1 LRGGLTIGAGIVIG
15 NVIGF
20 GRVALTAYLLGTHSQ
35 ADSLAVAVGPLD
47 SINSVLINTMVF
59 AFVPMLTARQGLER
73 TALFLKLHRWF
84 TWLFSLLTLAMV
96 LSAPWLIR
104 ILAPGLDRRYS
115 ASAAA
120 ILRIAAL
127 STVAAGS
134 GAIHCALLY
143 TARRFAPFT
152 FYQASLNLFTIIGAL
167 SLWKV
172 LGVYGFAIGY
182 TAGAWVQLGVV
193 SFFARAGL
201 EREALPACKVHWREI
216 VSRPFTVMIYAVG
229 LAVNM
234 IFTRAWATHAG
245 PGMAAAMDYC
255 MRGVG
260 VPLAFLVSPIS
271 NTLLP
276 EIARLRSQMRLREAF
291 RLIDKTLGLAA
302 LAAVAACAC
311 GLLLRQPATAFLFQR
326 GSFTAE
332 STRLVS
338 AVFLGL
344 APSLIGWSLLE
355 LTGRALFALDRPWLP
370 LLAAMIP
377 VLCNVTLTLWLDSSK
392 PELLGVGASAGLM
405 LGFLGLFAAAHA
417 SRKSWMTQS

>member
-1 LRGGLTIGAGIVIG
+1 
-15 NVIGF
+15 
-20 GRVALTAYLLGTHSQ
+20 
-35 ADSLAVAVGPLD
+35 
-47 SINSVLINTMVF
+47 
-59 AFVPMLTARQGLER
+59 
-73 TALFLKLHRWF
+73 
-84 TWLFSLLTLAMV
+84 MV
-96 LSAPWLIR
+96 LCAPWLMR
-104 ILAPGLDRRYS
+104 ILAPGLDPRYS
-115 ASAAA
+115 GSAVA
-120 ILRIAAL
+120 IFRIVAL

-182 TAGAWVQLGVV
+182 TVGAWVQLVVV

-201 EREALPACKVHWREI
+201 ERKGLPACKVHWREI

-229 LAVNM
+229 LALNM
-234 IFTRAWATHAG
+234 IFTRSWATHAG

-291 RLIDKTLGLAA
+291 HLIDKTLGLAA
-302 LAAVAACAC
+302 LAAVSACAF

-370 LLAAMIP
+370 VFTAMIP
-377 VLCNVTLTLWLDSSK
+377 VLCNVTLTLWLDSSN
-392 PELLGVGASAGLM
+392 PELLGAGASTGLM
-405 LGFLGLFAAAHA
+405 LGFLALFAAAHA
-417 SRKSWMTQS
+417 SRKRWMTQI